1 MKNALFCLV
10 LSLLYSISFGQKL
23 EKIAKLPEV
32 LNEISGICFLNDTV
46 LVGHND
52 GGNDP
57 ILYFI
62 NLKGKVIHLVEVTG
76 AKNNDWEDITSD
88 GKGHIYIA
96 DIGNNNN
103 SRKKLHIYKIPTW
116 NLLKK
121 KEVEAEEIEFTY
133 AEQTEYPADEKDMHF
148 DGEALAYYK
157 DSLYIF
163 TKCRTKPFDGKSF
176 VYAVSSNPGKYELT
190 KKTEIVVGKGSMFKD
205 AVTGAVIL
213 GDVCYLLTYNRI
225 QIYKIKNGKFEFFR
239 KIELHPFTQKEA
251 LTTRDNKVV
260 YITDEKQ
267 KILGGGNLYKLKLHE
282 K

>member
-1 MKNALFCLV
+1 MVEMIPC
-10 LSLLYSISFGQKL
+10 YISW
-23 EKIAKLPEV
+23 IW
-32 LNEISGICFLNDTV
+32 
-46 LVGHND
+46 
-52 GGNDP
+52 
-57 ILYFI
+57 
-62 NLKGKVIHLVEVTG
+62 KGKVIHLVEVTG

-176 VYAVSSNPGKYELT
+176 VYAVSTNPGNMNWPK
-190 KKTEIVVGKGSMFKD
+190 
-205 AVTGAVIL
+205 
-213 GDVCYLLTYNRI
+213 
-225 QIYKIKNGKFEFFR
+225 
-239 KIELHPFTQKEA
+239 
-251 LTTRDNKVV
+251 
-260 YITDEKQ
+260 KQ
-267 KILGGGNLYKLKLHE
+267 KFSLEKETCLKMQSPALLF
-282 K
+282 

>member
-1 MKNALFCLV
+1 MKNTLLCFLLFVFCSV
-10 LSLLYSISFGQKL
+10 SFGQKL
-23 EKIAKLPEV
+23 EKIAKLPEK
-32 LNEISGICFLNDTV
+32 LNEISGLCFLNDTV

-62 NLKGKVIHLVEVTG
+62 NLKGKVIHLVEVTE
-76 AKNNDWEDITSD
+76 AKNNDWEDLATD

-116 NLLKK
+116 NILKK
-121 KEVEAEEIEFTY
+121 DKVAAEEIEFTY

-163 TKCRTKPFDGKSF
+163 TKCRTEPFDGKSF
-176 VYAVSSNPGKYELT
+176 VYTVSTTPGKYELT
-190 KKTEIVVGKGSMFKD
+190 KKTEIFLGKGTMYKD
-205 AVTGAVIL
+205 AVTGAAIF
-213 GDVCYLLTYNRI
+213 GDICYLLTYNRI

-239 KIELHPFTQKEA
+239 KITLHPFTQKEA
-251 LTTRDNKVV
+251 LATRDNKVV
-260 YITDEKQ
+260 YITDEKH
-267 KILGGGNLYKLKLHE
+267 KILGGGNLYKIKLHE